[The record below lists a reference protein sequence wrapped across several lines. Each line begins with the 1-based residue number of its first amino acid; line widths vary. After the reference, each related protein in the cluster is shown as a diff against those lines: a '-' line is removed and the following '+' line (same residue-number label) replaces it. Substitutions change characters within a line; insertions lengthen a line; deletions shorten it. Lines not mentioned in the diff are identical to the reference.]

1 MRSFFIFI
9 VFIGTGYLLAVKLLP
24 DFFSV
29 EFDGRASVENLI
41 SSDEENVAEVPVIKE
56 FKTPHIA
63 TPEPMK
69 AIYMSACVAGTPSIR
84 NKLVTLIE
92 ETELNAVVIDI
103 KDYSGHISF
112 APNDTWNEYVSKECS
127 VSDMKEFLTTLYE
140 KNIYRIGRV
149 TVFQDPFFAKKRPDL
164 AVKKSS
170 DKSVVWKDNKG
181 LSFMDAGSKEV
192 WDHAVS
198 LAKDSHKAGFD
209 EINFDYIRFPSDGN
223 MKDIYFEHSLGK
235 NKAEV
240 IESFWKYLH
249 DTLKPE
255 GIVISGDVFGMTTTN
270 YDDLNI
276 GQLLEPA
283 LMYFDYVAPMVYPSH
298 YPKNFMGFADP
309 NKHVYEVVNHSM
321 KVAVSRAVAST
332 TKIKLNSNER
342 IGTSTPAVYTFTPQ
356 DELKL
361 RPWLQDFD
369 YGGNYDIAEVK
380 AQIKAT
386 YDAGLTSWFLW
397 SPSNKYTRG
406 ALNEE
411 VGRE

>member
-1 MRSFFIFI
+1 MKNFLILVLF
-9 VFIGTGYLLAVKLLP
+9 VGLGYVASVTLLP
-24 DFFSV
+24 ELFSV
-29 EFDGRASVENLI
+29 EFDARTPIKKIVSSSEDTVE
-41 SSDEENVAEVPVIKE
+41 EVPVIE
-56 FKTPHIA
+56 EVRTPHIE

-84 NKLVTLIE
+84 NKLVSLIE

-112 APNDTWNEYVSKECS
+112 APNDSWEEYVSKECN
-127 VSDMKEFLTTLYE
+127 VSDMKEFLQTLYD

-149 TVFQDPFFAKKRPDL
+149 TVFQDPYFAKKRPDL

-170 DKSVVWKDNKG
+170 DKTIVWKDNKG

-198 LAKDSHKAGFD
+198 LAKDSHVAGFD

-223 MKDIYFEHSLGK
+223 MKDIHFPFSQDK
-235 NKAEV
+235 PKAEV

-255 GIVISGDVFGMTTTN
+255 GIVISGDVFGMVTTN

-283 LMYFDYVAPMVYPSH
+283 LLYFDYVAPMVYPSH
-298 YPKNFMGFADP
+298 YPKNFMGFTDP

-321 KVAVSRAVAST
+321 EVAVSRAVSST

-342 IGTSTPAVYTFTPQ
+342 IGTTTPAVYTFTPQ
-356 DELKL
+356 DKLKL

-406 ALNEE
+406 ALLTE
-411 VGRE
+411 